1 MNNTMKYKD
10 YIGSVE
16 FSEEAQCFYGT
27 VLGIR
32 RSISYT
38 GKDAHTLV
46 CRFHDAVDAY
56 LAACASAGTEP
67 ERAYKGTFNVR
78 VSEKLHR
85 EAAVYGMNHNMS
97 LNRVVEHAL
106 QNMVDGE
113 YGLPAALVRE
123 DTFLGAY
130 GKPQK
135 DDRGCRQ
142 EILAGESK
150 NVEFKVERPK
160 DSLKYMKTVVAF
172 ANGNGGKIFFGID
185 DKTRKVVGI
194 PKSEIFS
201 EMDAITAAISDSCEP
216 TIIPDVYLQTVEDKT
231 VIVAEIDPGR
241 RRPYYIKSKGIA
253 EGTYIRVAGTS
264 RPAGREL
271 TAEMYYEDEQ
281 RSYDCVIRKDLT
293 VTDEEIR
300 ALCEQMKQAAIDHA
314 ETKAQKN
321 AVKTVTKNQL
331 LSWGLLT
338 EDADGTV
345 HPTNGYIFLRGKDE
359 FLSQIQCGMFKG
371 TTRAVFVDKREYTG
385 PLWQQIEDAFQ
396 FVLRNIRLGAKL
408 DGIYRRDIYELPP
421 DSIRELIINAVM
433 NCSFLQSSH
442 VQVAIYDDRLEITS
456 PGGLMPGVTT
466 ERMKEGYSKIR
477 NRALAH
483 AFLYMN
489 MIEAWGSGI
498 PKLMQSMQEYGLDE
512 PEFIDMGIGLR
523 INLYRKSVSPTVNRP
538 STDQPTDQT
547 DQTDQTADQAIQDA
561 AKTDQTK
568 VQLTEEERQ
577 LLDFLAAHS
586 DITQKELAERLGWT
600 LARVKYHTAKLKERH
615 LIERQGSNQKGKWI
629 IQNQ

>member
-56 LAACASAGTEP
+56 LADCASAGTEP

-106 QNMVDGE
+106 QNMVDEE

-142 EILAGESK
+142 EILAG
-150 NVEFKVERPK
+150 
-160 DSLKYMKTVVAF
+160 
-172 ANGNGGKIFFGID
+172 
-185 DKTRKVVGI
+185 
-194 PKSEIFS
+194 
-201 EMDAITAAISDSCEP
+201 
-216 TIIPDVYLQTVEDKT
+216 
-231 VIVAEIDPGR
+231 
-241 RRPYYIKSKGIA
+241 
-253 EGTYIRVAGTS
+253 
-264 RPAGREL
+264 
-271 TAEMYYEDEQ
+271 EQ

-314 ETKAQKN
+314 ETKAQKD

-331 LSWGLLT
+331 LSWGLLA
-338 EDADGTV
+338 EDADGTI

-359 FLSQIQCGMFKG
+359 FLSQIQCRMFKG

-442 VQVAIYDDRLEITS
+442 VQVAVYDDRLEITS

-498 PKLMQSMQEYGLDE
+498 PKLMQSMQEYGLEE

-523 INLYRKSVSPTVNRP
+523 INLYRKSVGSTVNRP
-538 STDQPTDQT
+538 SADQPTDQA
-547 DQTDQTADQAIQDA
+547 DQTDQAADQAIQDA
-561 AKTDQTK
+561 AKTDRAK
-568 VQLTEEERQ
+568 IQLTEEERR
-577 LLDFLAAHS
+577 LLDILAAHS

-600 LARVKYHTAKLKERH
+600 LARVKYHTAKLKEGN
-615 LIERQGSNQKGKWI
+615 LIKRQGSNQKGKWI
-629 IQNQ
+629 ILVSIEMNKEMNQNMQNNLIL